1 MEDLTK
7 LSRKQLQ
14 AEAKQHGVKAN
25 LASDEIIRQLQA
37 LRSETQFGEHTPAV
51 ATNEG
56 AGHRGSV
63 EGSAVQQTQDQESSV
78 AREAEE
84 AQEAPPAA
92 NAAGSEA
99 VLQANTMLV
108 ERLGRLSE
116 RLDLAR
122 LSFLSAPADEQP
134 GAEENPADSS
144 GEARRDSLE
153 EELERQFSPPKTTM
167 LLPATPR
174 CKTPRA
180 SLGRAS
186 RAPPTST
193 SPKTEDPV
201 AAAPEAS
208 LGLAAGPGGVVMAG
222 IYGAPQAATS
232 VTRPWTPSSTPLVS
246 APSSQT
252 DSHNAVA
259 PEASSSGAS
268 ILQTEEYWRMRA
280 ERSEKK
286 RRRFEE
292 DTGAG
297 GHVAAPEST
306 QSFCKR
312 IAGMCQEVS
321 RLTTPHKN
329 LGLSSATKMRHHELP
344 TISSYQLPTISSS
357 FKARPPPLASFCDAS
372 EATGHGTPTCLAPT
386 PTCLAPTTPSGL
398 TKSAKVCRVKEGG
411 REGGRVRW
419 REAV

>member
-1 MEDLTK
+1 MLLFLAAERAAQVRSTTARPTPIPHNGMEDLTK

-37 LRSETQFGEHTPAV
+37 LLWEKELREEKRDV
-51 ATNEG
+51 AEIEG

-63 EGSAVQQTQDQESSV
+63 EGSAVHKTQYQESSV
-78 AREAEE
+78 AHEAED

-92 NAAGSEA
+92 DAGSEA
-99 VLQANTMLV
+99 ALPANTMLV

-116 RLDLAR
+116 RLDRAR
-122 LSFLSAPADEQP
+122 LSFVSAPGDEQP
-134 GAEENPADSS
+134 DAVENPADSS
-144 GEARRDSLE
+144 SEARRDSLE

-180 SLGRAS
+180 SLGRPS
-186 RAPPTST
+186 RAPPPSTSPLARH
-193 SPKTEDPV
+193 SPKTEEPV
-201 AAAPEAS
+201 AAAPEAC
-208 LGLAAGPGGVVMAG
+208 LGLAAGPGGVVTAG

-232 VTRPWTPSSTPLVS
+232 VTRPWTPSNTPLVP
-246 APSSQT
+246 APGSQADSS
-252 DSHNAVA
+252 NAEA
-259 PEASSSGAS
+259 PEASSCGAS

-280 ERSEKK
+280 ARSEKK

-292 DTGAG
+292 HASGESGTGG
-297 GHVAAPEST
+297 DVAEST

-312 IAGMCQEVS
+312 INGMCQEVT

-329 LGLSSATKMRHHELP
+329 PGLSSAAKMSHH
-344 TISSYQLPTISSS
+344 QLPTISSS
-357 FKARPPPLASFCDAS
+357 FKARPLPLESFCDSDQA
-372 EATGHGTPTCLAPT
+372 TPTCLV
-386 PTCLAPTTPSGL
+386 PTTPTGL
-398 TKSAKVCRVKEGG
+398 TKSAKV
-411 REGGRVRW
+411 
-419 REAV
+419 